1 MPLEQGLLGPQAL
14 FSAGQLEGAGGGGGE
29 VGAPV
34 LCFVVG
40 EDVWGGGGGVGDGGG
55 GSLAHSLEILISAQF
70 QN

>member
-1 MPLEQGLLGPQAL
+1 MPLEQGLFGPQSL
-14 FSAGQLEGAGGGGGE
+14 LSARQLEGAGGGGGGGGDAV

-34 LCFVVG
+34 LCVLVG
-40 EDVWGGGGGVGDGGG
+40 EDVWGGDGGG